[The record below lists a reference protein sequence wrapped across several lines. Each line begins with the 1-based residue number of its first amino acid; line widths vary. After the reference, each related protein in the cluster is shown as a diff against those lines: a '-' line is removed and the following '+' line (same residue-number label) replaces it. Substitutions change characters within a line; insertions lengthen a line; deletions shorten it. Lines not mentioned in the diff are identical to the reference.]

1 MATSWQALISEPTE
15 RKVFDALSDPQ
26 WDFRTVHGISKAIAL
41 SEAEVSAILQK
52 YPDLVR
58 RSLVRDEDGSE
69 LFTLAS
75 RPPGPQEMVSQFLT
89 FVTKSAR

>member
-1 MATSWQALISEPTE
+1 MATSWQALISDPAE

-26 WDFRTVHGISKAIAL
+26 WDFRTIHGISKATTL
-41 SEAEVSAILQK
+41 SEPEINAVLQK

-58 RSLVRDEDGSE
+58 RSLVRDDDGNE

-75 RPPGPQEMVSQFLT
+75 RHPGPQEIVSQIRS

>member
-1 MATSWQALISEPTE
+1 MAASWQTLISEPAE

-26 WDFRTVHGISKAIAL
+26 WDFRTVHGISKATSL
-41 SEAEVSAILQK
+41 SESEVTAILQK

-58 RSLVRDEDGSE
+58 RSLVRDEDGDE

-75 RPPGPQEMVSQFLT
+75 RTPGPQEIVSQIRS

>member
-15 RKVFDALSDPQ
+15 RKVFDALSDPR
-26 WDFRTVHGISKAIAL
+26 WDFRTIHGISKAIDA
-41 SEAEVSAILQK
+41 SEAEVASILRK

-58 RSLVRDEDGSE
+58 RSLVRDEDGNE
-69 LFTLAS
+69 LFTLGS
-75 RPPGPQEMVSQFLT
+75 RTPGPQEIVSQFRS

>member
-15 RKVFDALSDPQ
+15 RKVFDALSDPL
-26 WDFRTVHGISKAIAL
+26 WDFRTIHGISKATSL
-41 SEAEVSAILQK
+41 TTAEVTSILKK

-58 RSLVRDEDGSE
+58 SSLVRDEDGSE

-75 RPPGPQEMVSQFLT
+75 RPPGPQEIVSQLRSFL
-89 FVTKSAR
+89 TKSAR

>member
-1 MATSWQALISEPTE
+1 MPRSWQTLISEPTE

-26 WDFRTVHGISKAIAL
+26 WDFRTVHGISKATDL
-41 SEAEVSAILQK
+41 SEGEVNAILHK
-52 YPDLVR
+52 YPDLIR

-75 RPPGPQEMVSQFLT
+75 RTPGPQEIVSQFRS
-89 FVTKSAR
+89 FITKSAR

>member
-1 MATSWQALISEPTE
+1 MRTSWESSVSDPNE
-15 RKVFDALSDPQ
+15 RKVFEALSDPE
-26 WDFRTVHGISKAIAL
+26 WDFRTIRGISKATGL
-41 SEAEVSAILQK
+41 KEADIDGVLQK

-58 RSLVRDEDGSE
+58 RSLVRDEDGND

-75 RPPGPQEMVSQFLT
+75 RTPGPQEIVSQIRS